1 MSDELVDSILG
12 AARDISVAPNSSDDF
27 NPSIPVGKTYRPGIG
42 LVEQNITYE
51 QMQSNIK
58 AWAGTFNPNYAKYAQ
73 NMVDAGFMPETYV
86 DQPLNA
92 ANALRNSVEV
102 YLGYKATG
110 GDLGYNE
117 WFDWYAGNMRQIR
130 AARRQGSGGGGG
142 PTMSI
147 TRMNES
153 DIDTSADAIARQTI
167 GRGLR
172 AAETEEAIDAMRQ
185 AETANPQVSTVSGR
199 TRVTDQGLTED
210 ERRKVLQRVVKDN
223 PEFLPFQFDTTV
235 LDAIGEQIE
244 KARTMFD
251 G

>member
-1 MSDELVDSILG
+1 MSDELVDSVLG
-12 AARDISVAPNSSDDF
+12 AAKNITVAPDASDKF
-27 NPSIPVGKTYRPGIG
+27 NPSVPVGKIYRPGIG
-42 LVEQNITYE
+42 LVEDTITYE
-51 QMQSNIK
+51 KMQANIK

-102 YLGYKATG
+102 YLGYKSTG
-110 GDLGYNE
+110 GDLGFNE
-117 WFDWYAGNMRQIR
+117 WFDWYASSMRQIR
-130 AARRQGSGGGGG
+130 EERKRGRGGGG
-142 PTMSI
+142 PTVSI

-172 AAETEEAIDAMRQ
+172 DAETEEAIDAMRQ
-185 AETANPQVSTVSGR
+185 AETANPQVSRVSGR
-199 TRVTDQGLTED
+199 TRVTEQGLTED